1 MAKNIKAILSDI
13 NYKETKPGY
22 WTKPL
27 AMALS
32 VVRERKDGQVD
43 HCILFRGKDGN
54 TYLWNR
60 ATYSP
65 ENQGDILYYE
75 YELGTRAILRCPHW
89 ISPDD
94 ANYSACDDKY
104 IVSKKLDY
112 LSCIIEDELKE
123 DSAKLYDELY
133 AILSYNAELFW
144 LEACPRR
151 LVGGIAKHSF

>member
-32 VVRERKDGQVD
+32 VVREREDGQVD
-43 HCILFRGKDGN
+43 HCILFEGKDGK

-65 ENQGDILYYE
+65 ENQGNILYCE
-75 YELGTRAILRCPHW
+75 YELGTSDILRCPRW

-104 IVSKKLDY
+104 IVSRKLDY

-133 AILSYNAELFW
+133 AILSDNAALFGLKLVLDDL
-144 LEACPRR
+144 LEE
-151 LVGGIAKHSF
+151 

>member
-1 MAKNIKAILSDI
+1 MAENIKAILSDI

-32 VVRERKDGQVD
+32 VVREREDGQVD

-65 ENQGDILYYE
+65 EHQGDILYYE
-75 YELGTRAILRCPHW
+75 YELGTSDILRCPHW
-89 ISPDD
+89 ISPGD
-94 ANYSACDDKY
+94 ANYSACDDEY
-104 IVSKKLDY
+104 IVREKLNY
-112 LSCIIEDELKE
+112 LSCILEDELKE

-133 AILSYNAELFW
+133 AILFDNAELYGSKLVLDDL
-144 LEACPRR
+144 LEE
-151 LVGGIAKHSF
+151 